1 MRLLDVPGPGE
12 RLGVNLPAG
21 EARAP
26 PLRPAAAPD
35 NDGGRAST
43 SCTLRHVL
51 TIRGASRRV
60 ARFALAGVLAGF
72 GFGPAARA
80 EVYYTRDSSG
90 AMHFSNV
97 PTKEARVFLATPRE
111 APASAIADPVVT
123 GRAFGKAVSAG
134 AYDDLI
140 AQSAARYAIEPALVK
155 AVIRAES
162 AFHPR
167 AVSWKGARGLMQ
179 LMPAT
184 ARDLGC
190 RNVFDPEDNID
201 AGAKHLRSLIDQYGW
216 NLPHVLAAYNA
227 GEASVDRY
235 HGIPPYAETRAYV
248 AQVLRYRREY
258 LTPTRVSPARRSV
271 RQITWRR

>member
-1 MRLLDVPGPGE
+1 MATILT
-12 RLGVNLPAG
+12 
-21 EARAP
+21 
-26 PLRPAAAPD
+26 AA
-35 NDGGRAST
+35 T
-43 SCTLRHVL
+43 
-51 TIRGASRRV
+51 
-60 ARFALAGVLAGF
+60 ARFA
-72 GFGPAARA
+72 RA
-80 EVYYTRDSSG
+80 DVYYERDASG
-90 AMHFSNV
+90 AIHFSNV
-97 PTKEARVFLATPRE
+97 PSKGAAVFLAAPFPVESLRE
-111 APASAIADPVVT
+111 PADP
-123 GRAFGKAVSAG
+123 RPAFGKAVGAG
-134 AYDDLI
+134 VYDDLI
-140 AQSAARYAIEPALVK
+140 ALHAERYGLEPALVK

-190 RNVFDPEDNID
+190 RNAFDPADNIE
-201 AGAKHLRSLIDQYGW
+201 AGSKQLRLLIDQYGW
-216 NLPHVLAAYNA
+216 NLPRVLAAYNA

-258 LTPTRVSPARRSV
+258 LRPTRVSPARRAV